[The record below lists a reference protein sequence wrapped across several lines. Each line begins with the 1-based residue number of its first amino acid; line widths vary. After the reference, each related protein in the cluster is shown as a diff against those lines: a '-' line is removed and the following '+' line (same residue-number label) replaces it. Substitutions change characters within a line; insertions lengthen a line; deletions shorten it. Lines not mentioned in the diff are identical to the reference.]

1 MMKVPR
7 LEDVNV
13 VSKEAEAVALD
24 IEVVIV
30 TDQSADL
37 EEAEVSPAHAEI
49 VDDLEADVDIL
60 EAIQGHPSQKMGEL
74 IDLTNVKLKEE
85 ASVSKKRNVTD
96 LEV

>member
-1 MMKVPR
+1 VCQPIFT
-7 LEDVNV
+7 
-13 VSKEAEAVALD
+13 D
-24 IEVVIV
+24 IEVVIVTDQSAEVVV

-49 VDDLEADVDIL
+49 VDDLEADVDVL